1 MDITWKGETH
11 GIFPSTKYELNMKF
25 PRDIEWMVEKVND
38 NTGMIRILG
47 FGGIIL
53 YAITRGIVIVL
64 GMLIIL
70 PLLWLKEKAI

>member
-1 MDITWKGETH
+1 
-11 GIFPSTKYELNMKF
+11 MKF
-25 PRDIEWMVEKVND
+25 PRDIAWMVKKVNG

-47 FGGIIL
+47 LGGILL

-70 PLLWLKEKAI
+70 PLLWLKEKTI

>member
-1 MDITWKGETH
+1 
-11 GIFPSTKYELNMKF
+11 MKF

-47 FGGIIL
+47 FGGILL
-53 YAITRGIVIVL
+53 YAITRGIVIAL

-70 PLLWLKEKAI
+70 PLLWLKEKTI